1 MALTAAILRANAGL
15 AALSD
20 EQLSIIEE
28 MSKNDENTVIGTK
41 IGELHGQYDA
51 DVLSVTGIAKNQGEK
66 SYDYVKRILGDYK
79 QKASGVEA
87 LNNQITELKNQVEG
101 YKKTIAEGKGN
112 EAVAQQLKD
121 AQKQLADTQALFEA
135 KTKEWQEKYDALN
148 GQYQSGLIDAEFGKA
163 LQGMKFKSI
172 YPESVQKTLIESA
185 KRTVLSTAKPD
196 WVEENGV
203 KKLVFRD
210 AAGNIMTNQANRLNP
225 FTPGEL
231 LQRELKDV
239 LDTGRQQK
247 GAGTNGNQGG
257 AGGQGG
263 AGTLD
268 LTGVTNQVDADEA
281 ISKHLMSLGYTRG
294 SREFSDEALKLRKE
308 NEVDKL
314 PIQ

>member
-28 MSKNDENTVIGTK
+28 LSKNDENTVIGAR
-41 IGELHGQYDA
+41 IGELHGQYDN

-66 SYDYVKRILGDYK
+66 TYDYVKRVLGDYK
-79 QKASGVEA
+79 QKAAGAEA
-87 LNNQITELKNQVEG
+87 LNTQITELKTQIEG

-121 AQKQLADTQALFEA
+121 AQKQLADTQALFET
-135 KTKEWQEKYDALN
+135 KNKEWQEKYDSLN
-148 GQYQSGLIDAEFGKA
+148 SQYQQSLIDAEFSKA

-203 KKLVFRD
+203 RKLVFRD
-210 AAGNIMTNQANRLNP
+210 AAGNIMTNQENRLNP

-239 LDTGRQQK
+239 LDTGRQQR
-247 GAGTNGNQGG
+247 GAGTQGNQGG
-257 AGGQGG
+257 SGG
-263 AGTLD
+263 AGGSLD
-268 LTGVTNQVDADEA
+268 LTGITNQVDADNA
-281 ISKHLMSLGYTRG
+281 ISKHLMGLGYTRG
-294 SREFSDEALKLRKE
+294 SKEFSEEALKIRRE
-308 NEVDKL
+308 NGVDKL
-314 PIQ
+314 PVQ

>member
-28 MSKNDENTVIGTK
+28 LSRNDENTVIGTK
-41 IGELHGQYDA
+41 IGELHGLYDN

-66 SYDYVKRILGDYK
+66 SYDYVKRALGDYK
-79 QKASGVEA
+79 EKAAGAEA
-87 LNNQITELKNQVEG
+87 LNTQITELKAQIEG

-121 AQKQLADTQALFEA
+121 AQKQLADTQALFES
-135 KTKEWQEKYDALN
+135 KNKEWEEKYNSLN
-148 GQYQSGLIDAEFGKA
+148 NQYQHSLIDAEFSKA
-163 LQGMKFKSI
+163 LQGMRFKTI

-210 AAGNIMTNQANRLNP
+210 AAGNIMTNQENRLNP

-239 LDTGRQQK
+239 LDTGRQQR
-247 GAGTNGNQGG
+247 GTGTQGNQGG
-257 AGGQGG
+257 SGG
-263 AGTLD
+263 AGGSLD
-268 LTGVTNQVDADEA
+268 LTGITNQVDADNA
-281 ISKHLMSLGYTRG
+281 ISKHLMGLGYTRG
-294 SREFSDEALKLRKE
+294 SKEFSDEALKIRQE
-308 NEVDKL
+308 NGVDKL
-314 PIQ
+314 PVQ

>member
-28 MSKNDENTVIGTK
+28 LSRNDENTVIGAR
-41 IGELHGQYDA
+41 IGELHGQYDN

-66 SYDYVKRILGDYK
+66 TYDYVKRVLGDYK
-79 QKASGVEA
+79 QKAAGAEA
-87 LNNQITELKNQVEG
+87 LNTQITELKTQIEG

-135 KTKEWQEKYDALN
+135 KNKEWQEKYDSLN
-148 GQYQSGLIDAEFGKA
+148 SQYQQSLIDAEFGKA

-185 KRTVLSTAKPD
+185 KRTILGTAKPD
-196 WVEENGV
+196 WVEENGAR
-203 KKLVFRD
+203 KLVFRD
-210 AAGNIMTNQANRLNP
+210 AAGNIMTNQENRLNP

-239 LDTGRQQK
+239 LDTGRQQ
-247 GAGTNGNQGG
+247 GGTGTQGNQGG
-257 AGGQGG
+257 SGG
-263 AGTLD
+263 ASGSLD
-268 LTGVTNQVDADEA
+268 LTGITNQVDADNA
-281 ISKHLMSLGYTRG
+281 ISKYLMSLGYTRG
-294 SREFSDEALKLRKE
+294 SKEFSDEALKIRQE
-308 NEVDKL
+308 NGVDKL
-314 PIQ
+314 PVQ

>member
-1 MALTAAILRANAGL
+1 MALTAAILRANADL

-28 MSKNDENTVIGTK
+28 LSRNDENTVIGAR
-41 IGELHGQYDA
+41 IGELHGQYDN

-66 SYDYVKRILGDYK
+66 TYDYVKRVLGDYK
-79 QKASGVEA
+79 QKAAGAEA
-87 LNNQITELKNQVEG
+87 LNTQITELKTQIEG

-121 AQKQLADTQALFEA
+121 AQKQLADTQALFET
-135 KTKEWQEKYDALN
+135 KNKEWQEKYDSLN
-148 GQYQSGLIDAEFGKA
+148 SQYQQSLIDAEFGKA

-185 KRTVLSTAKPD
+185 KRTILGTAKPD
-196 WVEENGV
+196 WVEENGAR
-203 KKLVFRD
+203 KLVFRD
-210 AAGNIMTNQANRLNP
+210 AAGNIMTNQENRLNP

-239 LDTGRQQK
+239 LDTGRQQS
-247 GAGTNGNQGG
+247 GTGTQGNQGG
-257 AGGQGG
+257 SGG
-263 AGTLD
+263 AGGSLD
-268 LTGVTNQVDADEA
+268 LTGITNQVDADNA
-281 ISKHLMSLGYTRG
+281 ISKHLMGLGYTRG
-294 SREFSDEALKLRKE
+294 SKEFSDEALKIRQE
-308 NEVDKL
+308 NGVDKL

>member
-20 EQLSIIEE
+20 EQLGIIEE
-28 MSKNDENTVIGTK
+28 LSRNDENTVIGAR
-41 IGELHGQYDA
+41 IGELHGQYDN

-79 QKASGVEA
+79 QKAAGAEA
-87 LNNQITELKNQVEG
+87 LNTQITELKTQIEG

-121 AQKQLADTQALFEA
+121 AQKQLADTQALFET
-135 KTKEWQEKYDALN
+135 KNKEWEEKYNSLN
-148 GQYQSGLIDAEFGKA
+148 SQYQQSLIDAEFSKA

-196 WVEENGV
+196 WVEENGAR
-203 KKLVFRD
+203 KLVFRD
-210 AAGNIMTNQANRLNP
+210 AAGNIMTNQENRLNP

-239 LDTGRQQK
+239 LDTGRQQR
-247 GAGTNGNQGG
+247 GTGTQGNQGG
-257 AGGQGG
+257 SGG
-263 AGTLD
+263 AGGSLD
-268 LTGVTNQVDADEA
+268 LTGITNQVDADNA

-294 SREFSDEALKLRKE
+294 SKEFSDEALKIRQE
-308 NEVDKL
+308 NGVDKL

>member
-20 EQLSIIEE
+20 EQLGIIEE
-28 MSKNDENTVIGTK
+28 LSRNDENTVIGAR
-41 IGELHGQYDA
+41 IGELHGQYDN

-79 QKASGVEA
+79 QKAAGAEA
-87 LNNQITELKNQVEG
+87 LNTQITELKTQIEG
-101 YKKTIAEGKGN
+101 YKNTIAEGKGN

-121 AQKQLADTQALFEA
+121 AQKQLADTQALFET
-135 KTKEWQEKYDALN
+135 KNKEWEEKYNSLN
-148 GQYQSGLIDAEFGKA
+148 NQYQQILIDAEFSKA

-203 KKLVFRD
+203 RKLVFRD
-210 AAGNIMTNQANRLNP
+210 AAGNIMTNQENRLNP

-239 LDTGRQQK
+239 LDTGRQQR
-247 GAGTNGNQGG
+247 GAGTQGNQGG
-257 AGGQGG
+257 SGG
-263 AGTLD
+263 AGGSLD
-268 LTGVTNQVDADEA
+268 LTGITNQVDADNA
-281 ISKHLMSLGYTRG
+281 ISKHLMGLGYTRG
-294 SREFSDEALKLRKE
+294 SKEFSDEALKIRQE
-308 NEVDKL
+308 NGVDKL

>member
-1 MALTAAILRANAGL
+1 MALTAEVLRANAGL

-20 EQLSIIEE
+20 EQLSIIAE
-28 MSKNDENTVIGTK
+28 MSRNDENTVIGTR
-41 IGELHGQYDA
+41 IGELHGQYDN

-79 QKASGVEA
+79 QKAAGADA
-87 LNNQITELKNQVEG
+87 LNTQITELKTQIEG

-121 AQKQLADTQALFEA
+121 AQKQLADTKALFET
-135 KTKEWQEKYDALN
+135 KNKEWEEKYNSLN
-148 GQYQSGLIDAEFGKA
+148 NQYQQSLIDAEFSKA

-203 KKLVFRD
+203 RKLVFRD
-210 AAGNIMTNQANRLNP
+210 AAGNIMTNQENRLNP

-239 LDTGRQQK
+239 LDTGRQQR
-247 GAGTNGNQGG
+247 GTGTQGNQGG
-257 AGGQGG
+257 SGG
-263 AGTLD
+263 AGGSLD
-268 LTGVTNQVDADEA
+268 LTGITNQVDADNA
-281 ISKHLMSLGYTRG
+281 ISKHLMGLGYTRG
-294 SREFSDEALKLRKE
+294 SKEFSDEALKIRQE
-308 NEVDKL
+308 NGVDKL

>member
-20 EQLSIIEE
+20 EQISIIEE
-28 MSKNDENTVIGTK
+28 LSRNDENTVIGAR
-41 IGELHGQYDA
+41 IGELHGQYDN
-51 DVLSVTGIAKNQGEK
+51 DVLSVTGISKNQGEK

-79 QKASGVEA
+79 QRAAGAEA
-87 LNNQITELKNQVEG
+87 LNAQITELKTQIEG
-101 YKKTIAEGKGN
+101 YKKTISEGRGS

-135 KTKEWQEKYDALN
+135 KSKEWQEKYDSLN
-148 GQYQSGLIDAEFGKA
+148 SQYQQSLIDAEFGKA

-185 KRTVLSTAKPD
+185 KRAILGTAKPG
-196 WVEENGV
+196 WVEENGAR
-203 KKLVFRD
+203 KLVFRD
-210 AAGNIMTNQANRLNP
+210 AAGNIMTNKENRLNP
-225 FTPGEL
+225 YTPGEL

-247 GAGTNGNQGG
+247 GTGTQGNHGGSGG
-257 AGGQGG
+257 ADIS
-263 AGTLD
+263 LD
-268 LTGVTNQVDADEA
+268 LTGITTQVDADNA
-281 ISKHLMSLGYTRG
+281 ISKHLMGLGYTRG
-294 SREFSDEALKLRKE
+294 SKEFSDEALKIRQE
-308 NEVDKL
+308 NGVDKL

>member
-1 MALTAAILRANAGL
+1 MALTAAILRANADL

-28 MSKNDENTVIGTK
+28 LSKNDENTVIGAR
-41 IGELHGQYDA
+41 IGELHGQYDN

-66 SYDYVKRILGDYK
+66 TYDYVKRVLGDYK
-79 QKASGVEA
+79 QKAAGAEA
-87 LNNQITELKNQVEG
+87 LNTQITELKTQIEG

-121 AQKQLADTQALFEA
+121 AQKQLADTQALFET
-135 KTKEWQEKYDALN
+135 KNKEWQEKYDSLN
-148 GQYQSGLIDAEFGKA
+148 SQYQQSLIDAEFSKA

-203 KKLVFRD
+203 RKLVFRD
-210 AAGNIMTNQANRLNP
+210 AAGNIMTNQENRLNP

-239 LDTGRQQK
+239 LDTGRQQR
-247 GAGTNGNQGG
+247 GTGTQGNQGG
-257 AGGQGG
+257 SGG
-263 AGTLD
+263 AGGSLD
-268 LTGVTNQVDADEA
+268 LTGITNQVDADNA
-281 ISKHLMSLGYTRG
+281 ISKHLMGLGYTRG
-294 SREFSDEALKLRKE
+294 SKEFSDEALKIRQE
-308 NEVDKL
+308 NGVDKL
-314 PIQ
+314 PVQ

>member
-28 MSKNDENTVIGTK
+28 LSRNDENTVIGAR
-41 IGELHGQYDA
+41 IGELHGQYDN

-66 SYDYVKRILGDYK
+66 TYDYVKRVLGDYK
-79 QKASGVEA
+79 QKAAGAEA
-87 LNNQITELKNQVEG
+87 LNTQITELKTQIEG

-135 KTKEWQEKYDALN
+135 KNKEWQEKYDSLN
-148 GQYQSGLIDAEFGKA
+148 SQYQQSLIDAEFGKA

-185 KRTVLSTAKPD
+185 KRTILGTAKPD
-196 WVEENGV
+196 WVEENGAR
-203 KKLVFRD
+203 KLVFRD
-210 AAGNIMTNQANRLNP
+210 AAGNIMTNQENRLNP

-239 LDTGRQQK
+239 LDTGRQQR
-247 GAGTNGNQGG
+247 GTGTQGNQGG
-257 AGGQGG
+257 SGG
-263 AGTLD
+263 ASGSLD
-268 LTGVTNQVDADEA
+268 LTGITNQVDADNA
-281 ISKHLMSLGYTRG
+281 ISKHLMGLGYTRG
-294 SREFSDEALKLRKE
+294 SKEFSDEALKIRQE
-308 NEVDKL
+308 NGVDKL

>member
-20 EQLSIIEE
+20 EQLGIIEE
-28 MSKNDENTVIGTK
+28 LSRNDENTVIGAK
-41 IGELHGQYDA
+41 IGELHGQYDN

-79 QKASGVEA
+79 QKAAGAEA
-87 LNNQITELKNQVEG
+87 LNNQITELKTQIEG

-121 AQKQLADTQALFEA
+121 AQKQLADTQALFET
-135 KTKEWQEKYDALN
+135 KNKEWQEKYDSLN
-148 GQYQSGLIDAEFGKA
+148 SQYQQSLIDAEFSKA

-185 KRTVLSTAKPD
+185 KRTILGTAKPD

-203 KKLVFRD
+203 RKLVFRD
-210 AAGNIMTNQANRLNP
+210 AAGNIMTNQENRLNP

-239 LDTGRQQK
+239 LDTGRQQR
-247 GAGTNGNQGG
+247 GTGTQGNQGG
-257 AGGQGG
+257 SGG
-263 AGTLD
+263 AGGSLD
-268 LTGVTNQVDADEA
+268 LTGITNQVDADNA
-281 ISKHLMSLGYTRG
+281 ISKHLMGLGYTRG
-294 SREFSDEALKLRKE
+294 SKEFSEEALKIRQE
-308 NEVDKL
+308 NGVDKL
-314 PIQ
+314 PVQ

>member
-20 EQLSIIEE
+20 EQLGIIEE
-28 MSKNDENTVIGTK
+28 LSRNDENTVIGAR
-41 IGELHGQYDA
+41 IGELHGQYDN

-79 QKASGVEA
+79 QKAAGAEA
-87 LNNQITELKNQVEG
+87 LNTQISELKTQIEG

-121 AQKQLADTQALFEA
+121 AQKQLADTQALFET
-135 KTKEWQEKYDALN
+135 KNKEWQEKYDSLN
-148 GQYQSGLIDAEFGKA
+148 SQYQQSLIDAEFSKA

-203 KKLVFRD
+203 RKLVFRD
-210 AAGNIMTNQANRLNP
+210 AAGNIMTNQENRLNP

-239 LDTGRQQK
+239 LDTGRQQR
-247 GAGTNGNQGG
+247 GTGTQGNQGG
-257 AGGQGG
+257 SGG
-263 AGTLD
+263 AGGSLD
-268 LTGVTNQVDADEA
+268 LTGITNQVDADNA
-281 ISKHLMSLGYTRG
+281 ISKHLMGLGYTRG
-294 SREFSDEALKLRKE
+294 SKEFSDEALKIRQE
-308 NEVDKL
+308 NGVDKL